1 MMNNV
6 IGSEILKIFQ
16 YVYVIDVVNDKVYS
30 FSNGEVVTTS
40 TFFDFMQSMT
50 PLIHPND
57 VNNYFDN
64 LSIQNIEKNNGKIIF
79 DYRAK
84 DNDGFVKYTNF
95 SKIFTADDNKLVI
108 SASFK
113 NEKNEDN
120 TEFEQLKSR
129 LSGMSFK
136 VSDVIFKLY
145 NALDVSLNEKT
156 SDYIK
161 TLLGQLINEFPE
173 FDKQVQ
179 NDMISQVNRVKQ
191 SLIIIDDDAITRSLI
206 KKTFKDEYDILM
218 ATNGQEAIDKFEEVG
233 FANIVGIFLD
243 ILMPVVDGFGV
254 LEYLKEKNVLS
265 KIPVITISGA
275 EDKATRQKVYQYNIA
290 DLLEKPFNLEIIK
303 YRTKNLINLYMTS
316 SSLNSMVLSQHT
328 ELLEIIN
335 RVVDSYKS
343 DNNKSILKVREYF
356 EIILKQVIMDYPEYK
371 LEDYIVS
378 KLLDASILYNVG
390 IYILPKEMGKN
401 GYYTKDEIE
410 LIKKHPV
417 YASYIAKN
425 YLSQNMD
432 NELVKLSTN
441 LLFNYYENYDGSG
454 YPNGISG
461 DNIPIYSQCLALAIW
476 VYDIQSKNPGIDDN
490 KIIELAN
497 KKSGTKYNP
506 KLIDTLPIIIN
517 MLK

>member
-1 MMNNV
+1 
-6 IGSEILKIFQ
+6 
-16 YVYVIDVVNDKVYS
+16 
-30 FSNGEVVTTS
+30 
-40 TFFDFMQSMT
+40 
-50 PLIHPND
+50 
-57 VNNYFDN
+57 
-64 LSIQNIEKNNGKIIF
+64 
-79 DYRAK
+79 
-84 DNDGFVKYTNF
+84 
-95 SKIFTADDNKLVI
+95 
-108 SASFK
+108 
-113 NEKNEDN
+113 
-120 TEFEQLKSR
+120 
-129 LSGMSFK
+129 
-136 VSDVIFKLY
+136 
-145 NALDVSLNEKT
+145 
-156 SDYIK
+156 
-161 TLLGQLINEFPE
+161 
-173 FDKQVQ
+173 
-179 NDMISQVNRVKQ
+179 
-191 SLIIIDDDAITRSLI
+191 
-206 KKTFKDEYDILM
+206 
-218 ATNGQEAIDKFEEVG
+218 
-233 FANIVGIFLD
+233 
-243 ILMPVVDGFGV
+243 MPVVDGFGV

-275 EDKATRQKVYQYNIA
+275 EDKVTRQKVYQYNIA

-432 NELVKLSTN
+432 NELVKLSTD